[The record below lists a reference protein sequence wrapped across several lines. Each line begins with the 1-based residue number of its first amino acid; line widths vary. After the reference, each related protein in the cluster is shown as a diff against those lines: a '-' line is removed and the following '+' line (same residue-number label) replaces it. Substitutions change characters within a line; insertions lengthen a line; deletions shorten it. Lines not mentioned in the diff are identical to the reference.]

1 MINPKM
7 CLVEKKCRKGG
18 KALSGMCFNSLINVE
33 MADFA
38 VGTLVVRGGAEIQQ
52 ILSQPKLQ
60 RVSVIHSS

>member
-38 VGTLVVRGGAEIQQ
+38 VGT
-52 ILSQPKLQ
+52 
-60 RVSVIHSS
+60 